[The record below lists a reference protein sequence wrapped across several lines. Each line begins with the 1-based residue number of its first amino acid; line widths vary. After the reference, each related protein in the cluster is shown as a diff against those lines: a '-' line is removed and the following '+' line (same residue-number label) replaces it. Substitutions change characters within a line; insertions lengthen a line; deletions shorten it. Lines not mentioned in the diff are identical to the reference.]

1 MKRLLLSLVLTVS
14 TMFSTVWAYDFNKV
28 SPSGHILYLEI
39 ISGTTNVEV
48 VRKPNNE
55 VYSYSGNLIIPNT
68 VSHNDTIYSITS
80 IRYGA
85 FEHCSSLTS
94 VTIPNS
100 VTSIRDCAFQWCSG
114 LTSITIPNSVTT
126 IGEFAFRG
134 CSSLTSVTIPNSVTS
149 IGNNAFS
156 SCSSLTTLNF
166 NAINCSD
173 FSDYS
178 YYYLQY
184 PPFYNCPIST
194 INIGDSVQHIPASFA
209 CNLDSLSSITIPN
222 SVTSIGDSAFCDC
235 SGLTSVTI
243 PNSVTS
249 IGSYAFYNCDGL
261 TSVTIPNS
269 VTSIGSYAF
278 RSCSSLDVLNF
289 NAINCS
295 DFSRNSSPETWPP
308 FSNISTIN
316 IGDSVQ
322 HIPAYFAY
330 QSGSLSSITIP
341 NSVTSIG
348 SYAFRS
354 CSSLTSVTIPNSVT
368 SIGHWAFED
377 CSSLTTLNF
386 NAINCIFNSPPFYN
400 CPISTIN
407 IGDSVQHIPSGFA
420 YYLDSLSSITIPNS
434 VTSIGEWAFKGCSSL
449 TSVTIPNSIDTIRNY
464 TFYDCSSLDSILI
477 PNSVIS
483 IENKAFMNC
492 SSLTYVSI
500 PNSVTTIGNSAFQD
514 CSSLTA
520 IIIPNCVTS
529 IGDSTFNGCSN
540 LRNVTSLSTIPPS
553 LGSACFSA
561 AGILKVPCGSL
572 NSYRYSSWL
581 DYFIIMEEVCDNIT
595 ITVSSANENMGTVS
609 GGGEYAFGTQV
620 TITATPNQGYRFVR
634 WTDGNTNNP
643 RTITATANATYIA
656 TFEEGTNNIT
666 ITVTSANENMGTV
679 SGGGE
684 YAFGTQVTITA
695 TPNQG
700 YRFVSWNDGNTDN
713 PRTITVTEE
722 ATYIATFEE
731 GVGIENIDVLDNLTF
746 YPNPTKGILNFSM
759 EVEKIEVMDMM
770 GKMVM
775 QFCNVSEINIATLPK
790 GVYCLKLSYNGKIT
804 VHKIIKE

>member
-1 MKRLLLSLVLTVS
+1 MKKLLLSLVFIVS
-14 TMFSTVWAYDFNKV
+14 TMFSTVWAYDFSKV

-48 VRKPNNE
+48 VRKPNN
-55 VYSYSGNLIIPNT
+55 VLYSYSGNLIIPNT

-85 FEHCSSLTS
+85 FENCSSLTS

-100 VTSIRDCAFQWCSG
+100 VTSIRDCAFEDCSG

-149 IGNNAFS
+149 IGNDAFYG
-156 SCSSLTTLNF
+156 CSSLTTLNF

-173 FSDYS
+173 FSINS
-178 YYYLQY
+178 YPETW
-184 PPFYNCPIST
+184 PPFSNSISIST
-194 INIGDSVQHIPASFA
+194 INIGDSVQHIPAYFA
-209 CNLDSLSSITIPN
+209 YQLGSLSSITIPN
-222 SVTSIGDSAFCDC
+222 SVTSIGDSAFYDC

-295 DFSRNSSPETWPP
+295 DFSRNSYPETWPP

-348 SYAFRS
+348 SNAFRG

-368 SIGHWAFED
+368 SIGSSAFSS
-377 CSSLTTLNF
+377 CSSLSTLNF
-386 NAINCIFNSPPFYN
+386 NAINCSFSFLPFYD

-407 IGDSVQHIPSGFA
+407 IGDSVQRIPADFA
-420 YYLDSLSSITIPNS
+420 RQLDSLSSITIPNS
-434 VTSIGEWAFKGCSSL
+434 VTSIGSNAFYYCSSL

-464 TFYDCSSLDSILI
+464 TFYACSSLDSILIPNSVTYIGSSAFGGCSSLTSVNIPNSVTSIGSNAFSNCSSLTSVTIPNSIDTIRNYTFYRCSSLDSILI

-540 LRNVTSLSTIPPS
+540 LRDVTSLSTIPPS

-581 DYFIIMEEVCDNIT
+581 DYFTIMEEICDNIT

-609 GGGEYAFGTQV
+609 GGGEYAFGTQ
-620 TITATPNQGYRFVR
+620 A
-634 WTDGNTNNP
+634 
-643 RTITATANATYIA
+643 
-656 TFEEGTNNIT
+656 
-666 ITVTSANENMGTV
+666 
-679 SGGGE
+679 
-684 YAFGTQVTITA
+684 TITA

-713 PRTITVTEE
+713 PRTITVTAE
-722 ATYIATFEE
+722 ATYTATFEE
-731 GVGIENIDVLDNLTF
+731 AVGIENIDILDNLTI

-790 GVYCLKLSYNGKIT
+790 GIYCLKLSCNGKT
-804 VHKIIKE
+804 TAHKIIKE